1 MEYTFISKDT
11 LNEIITNY
19 IANLLVAKQEKALI
33 NLNLLNK
40 IKSILLNPKDV
51 ALANKSTHEWAKK
64 KFTLQKIVPG
74 DYRVLVK
81 ASNNPVLIIE
91 NMYEV
96 LC

>member
-19 IANLLVAKQEKALI
+19 IANLPVAKQEKALI

-51 ALANKSTHEWAKK
+51 TLANKFTHE
-64 KFTLQKIVPG
+64 
-74 DYRVLVK
+74 
-81 ASNNPVLIIE
+81 
-91 NMYEV
+91 
-96 LC
+96 